1 MIGSSGVM
9 QRLRRQLQRVAATSE
24 TVLVTGENGTG
35 KEIVART
42 LHAMSGRNDNP
53 WVTLN
58 CPALSAQLLESELFG
73 HKKGAFTGADQD
85 RIGRF
90 ESADGGTLLLDE
102 ISEINLFLQSK
113 LLRVLQERSFERV
126 GSSETVTVDVRVIA
140 TTNRDLAAEIA
151 TGRFREDLYYR
162 LAVLPIEVPPLRAR
176 REDIPELVMHFS
188 GKAADRLH
196 QEPSQ
201 FDDGT
206 INMLCEYHWPGNVRQ
221 LENLVTRA
229 VIFCDGPKVRAD
241 ELRHWLFEHS
251 GMTPSKD
258 NSKNRMTNTLIST
271 QHFESRQLVNS
282 PTRLISGTYS
292 PERHVVTLM
301 EEPVTMQSAGFPF
314 VGMTLDDLE
323 CQLIR
328 MTLEHF
334 NGHRAKTA
342 EMLGIGLRT
351 LTTKIAKMKDHS

>member
-9 QRLRRQLQRVAATSE
+9 QRLRRQLQRVATTSE

-35 KEIVART
+35 KEVVART
-42 LHAMSGRNDNP
+42 LHAMSERNDHP

-85 RIGRF
+85 RVGRF

-126 GSSETVTVDVRVIA
+126 GSSETVMVDVRVIA
-140 TTNRDLAAEIA
+140 TTNRNLATEIEA
-151 TGRFREDLYYR
+151 GRFREDLYYR
-162 LAVLPIEVPPLRAR
+162 LAVLPIDVPPLRMR
-176 REDIPELVMHFS
+176 WEDIPELVTHFTE
-188 GKAADRLH
+188 KAADRLH
-196 QEPSQ
+196 QEPMQ
-201 FDDGT
+201 FDDGAV
-206 INMLCEYHWPGNVRQ
+206 NMLCEYHWPGNVRQ

-229 VIFCDGPKVRAD
+229 AIFCDGPKVRAD
-241 ELRHWLFEHS
+241 ELRPWLFEHS
-251 GMTPSKD
+251 GMTSSKD
-258 NSKNRMTNTLIST
+258 HSKDMTSNRMV
-271 QHFESRQLVNS
+271 SRQRFKSLPSVNPPS
-282 PTRLISGTYS
+282 RLISGTYS
-292 PERHVVTLM
+292 PERHAVTLT
-301 EEPVTMQSAGFPF
+301 EEPVATQPVGFPF

-323 CQLIR
+323 RQLIQ
-328 MTLEHF
+328 MTLESF

-351 LTTKIAKMKDHS
+351 LTTKIAKMKEH